1 MPFSDAG
8 KYMSSSDDGDSSPFA
23 SPSILAERRMSTFA
37 VVKLSKPASWNG
49 ESERYLLCSRG
60 VSVFKIQHLSKV
72 ISFYK
77 EAFVP
82 MIGTGSLESSWSISW
97 RDDL

>member
-1 MPFSDAG
+1 
-8 KYMSSSDDGDSSPFA
+8 MSSSDDGDSSPFA
-23 SPSILAERRMSTFA
+23 AAPILVERRMSTLA
-37 VVKLSKPASWNG
+37 VVKLSKPASWKG

-60 VSVFKIQHLSKV
+60 VSVINSQPITTRGIGFI
-72 ISFYK
+72 
-77 EAFVP
+77 P